1 MTKYGAFLQ
10 VGVLP
15 RYFNSPG
22 QPAPFASWLALES
35 YLPARCWRIFRP
47 PPPLPSLDAPL
58 TCPVAQ
64 AVDRDAPPEW
74 RGKFFRY
81 KALKKALKE
90 CSSCSS
96 PRACHADTSASDSP
110 QRGAENEP
118 PAAAAAQPPAGGQ
131 AGDEATSGA
140 SEAEV
145 FFFELLKSELLRVNR
160 CAEWVAADE
169 RQLAARGQGW

>member
-1 MTKYGAFLQ
+1 MA
-10 VGVLP
+10 
-15 RYFNSPG
+15 
-22 QPAPFASWLALES
+22 
-35 YLPARCWRIFRP
+35 
-47 PPPLPSLDAPL
+47 APL
-58 TCPVAQ
+58 TRPAAQ

-96 PRACHADTSASDSP
+96 PRTCHAASGASDSQ

-118 PAAAAAQPPAGGQ
+118 PAQAAVAQPPAGGQ
-131 AGDEATSGA
+131 AGDEATSAA

-169 RQLAARGQGW
+169 RQLAVRGHGW